1 MECCEE
7 CKLFEA
13 CEELY
18 PKASDRPPC
27 APKLADRAQQ
37 PTTGKV
43 TACPACHSA
52 NVKCRGSIMNCE
64 DCGER
69 W

>member
-7 CKLFEA
+7 CKLFEV

-37 PTTGKV
+37 PVIGKV